1 MMIEYL
7 SLASVATSLGVS
19 RSTVSRA
26 ARATSV
32 GVFVNGRLVAVDP
45 KDVDKLRPFIHE
57 TPGNP
62 NWIAKRRV
70 APKKKRRR

>member
-1 MMIEYL
+1 MTIQYL
-7 SLASVATSLGVS
+7 SAASVATALGVS

-32 GVFVNGRLVAVDP
+32 GVFVDGRLVAVDP
-45 KDVDKLRPFIHE
+45 KDIDKLRPLIHA

-62 NWIAKRRV
+62 NWIAKRRTT
-70 APKKKRRR
+70 PRKKRRG